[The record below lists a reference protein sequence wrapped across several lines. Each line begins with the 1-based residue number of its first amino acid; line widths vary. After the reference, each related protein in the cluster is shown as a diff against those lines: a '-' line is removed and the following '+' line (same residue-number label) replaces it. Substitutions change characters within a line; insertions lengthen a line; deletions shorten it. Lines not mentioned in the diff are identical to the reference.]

1 MTVAALR
8 HLIVYPS
15 FLHRMVIARAKTLD
29 GRNISAVDIV
39 YAQLTTSYG
48 FTIYMHRAGATVSA
62 AATEFLFQSTPA
74 LPEAPKAKEYQ
85 AQHSPNNF
93 YYLQSALAWHLT
105 RLVEKALDR
114 IGTFFVNLK
123 VTPYA
128 AAFN

>member
-62 AATEFLFQSTPA
+62 AATEFCSSQPQLF
-74 LPEAPKAKEYQ
+74 PKHPKQRSIRLSIHQITFIIYSQ
-85 AQHSPNNF
+85 
-93 YYLQSALAWHLT
+93 LWHGT
-105 RLVEKALDR
+105 SLV
-114 IGTFFVNLK
+114 
-123 VTPYA
+123 
-128 AAFN
+128 